1 MRKYTMVD
9 MPDQFR
15 SLSILLAAAMEMD
28 DTDAGEREL
37 AFILVDMA
45 LVRTRKL
52 AEELENKGSRNA

>member
-28 DTDAGEREL
+28 ETDDYEREL
-37 AFILVDMA
+37 AFTLVDRA
-45 LVRTRKL
+45 LIRSRKL
-52 AEELENKGSRNA
+52 AQELESKEARHG

>member
-28 DTDAGEREL
+28 DTDEYEREL
-37 AFILVDMA
+37 AFTLVDRA
-45 LVRTRKL
+45 LIRSRKL
-52 AEELENKGSRNA
+52 AEALENKGGRNA

>member
-28 DTDAGEREL
+28 ETDDYEREL
-37 AFILVDMA
+37 AFTLVDRA
-45 LVRTRKL
+45 LIRSRKL
-52 AEELENKGSRNA
+52 AQELESKEARNA

>member
-28 DTDAGEREL
+28 ETDDYEREL
-37 AFILVDMA
+37 AFNLVDRA
-45 LVRTRKL
+45 LIRSRKL
-52 AEELENKGSRNA
+52 AQELESKEARNA